1 MESINWVGTAITFIA
16 AFGGVAVG
24 YGIIKTQVSS
34 NKEDIKTLWQ
44 RYGTI
49 MGENGKEPLF
59 VRDRDCTRRVDAM
72 GNSIASIVEKVVE
85 QGKSIKGI
93 QNFARHWMQREGMT
107 IVEIN
112 RIINGGN

>member
-1 MESINWVGTAITFIA
+1 MEHINWIGTAVTFIA

-34 NKEDIKTLWQ
+34 NKEDIGALWQ
-44 RYGTI
+44 KYSTI
-49 MGENGKEPLF
+49 MGEGGKDPLF
-59 VRDRDCTRRVDAM
+59 VRERDCDKRVGAM
-72 GNSIASIVEKVVE
+72 QSSIMAIGDKVIE
-85 QGKSIKGI
+85 QGKSLRGI

-112 RIINGGN
+112 KIINGGN